1 LHIVVS
7 QVLVK
12 AISSHGHGSLR
23 GKTLVEKIKRLLE
36 LDRVVV
42 VKHSYCEVNQ
52 CADTSANYGC
62 LLALESIIF
71 YACPSSIS
79 KGIQCNHCLLLSLFL
94 PLVISN

>member
-1 LHIVVS
+1 
-7 QVLVK
+7 
-12 AISSHGHGSLR
+12 
-23 GKTLVEKIKRLLE
+23 LLE

-52 CADTSANYGC
+52 CADASANYGC

-79 KGIQCNHCLLLSLFL
+79 KGD
-94 PLVISN
+94 PM